1 LNSNTSPDLA
11 AIVVAA
17 GVSRR
22 MGFDKLS
29 APLGG
34 KPLIAHSLAAFN
46 DCPDVDYIVLVCAAD
61 RIEEFRALSAEFPKV
76 RQIVAGGKERVQSVL
91 AGTAAFAENRPIFAA
106 VHDGARPLITA
117 ELISACY
124 QAAREFGASVSAEP
138 VTDTLHRVNNQLL
151 TVETVSRK
159 NLWRMQTP
167 QILELTVLESLLQD
181 VRETGGTIT
190 DEISLLIRSGGKA
203 RVVENLDW
211 NIKIT
216 YPRDLEL
223 AEIILENRKQRSA
236 A

>member
-1 LNSNTSPDLA
+1 
-11 AIVVAA
+11 
-17 GVSRR
+17 

-61 RIEEFRALSAEFPKV
+61 RIEEFRVLSAEFPKV
-76 RQIVAGGKERVQSVL
+76 RQIVSGGKERVQSVL

-223 AEIILENRKQRSA
+223 AEIILENRKQRPA